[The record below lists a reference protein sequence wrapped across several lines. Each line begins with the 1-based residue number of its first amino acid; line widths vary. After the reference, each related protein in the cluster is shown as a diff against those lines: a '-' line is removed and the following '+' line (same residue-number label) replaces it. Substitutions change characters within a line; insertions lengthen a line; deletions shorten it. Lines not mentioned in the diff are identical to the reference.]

1 MTIALQCRDL
11 RLTYGPNEVLH
22 GVDLTVAEGES
33 VVLLG
38 PSGSG
43 KSSLLYAVAGFVAP
57 SGGEI
62 RIGERTVSTPR
73 VQEPPERR
81 GVAMVF
87 QHYALWPH
95 LSALDTVAYPLR
107 RAGQDRAAARRRAAE
122 LLALMG
128 VAALA
133 DRRPSELSGGE
144 QQRIGVARALARD
157 ARLLLLDE
165 PTAHLDAPLRAAL
178 VAEMAEQQR
187 RSNATALWAT
197 HDVTEALAV
206 ADRVGVLRDGRLVQ
220 LGTPSE
226 LYERPVDLWTAR
238 LSGPASVLRLN
249 VVERHGTHALIAI
262 DGRRATLLL
271 DSDAAPG
278 SGPTHVLVRPDWAS
292 LGGGLEASVLATWYR
307 GPHTDYRLSTAA
319 GDLEVRHM
327 GPPQAAVGDSV
338 TWRLS
343 RGWAL
348 ARGDGE
354 APLKPV

>member
-1 MTIALQCRDL
+1 MSPALACRGL
-11 RLTYGPNEVLH
+11 RVAYGATEVLH
-22 GVDLTVAEGES
+22 GVDLTVEAGES

-43 KSSLLYAVAGFVAP
+43 KSSLLYTVAGFLPP
-57 SGGEI
+57 SDGEI
-62 RIGERTVSTPR
+62 WLEGRTVATPR
-73 VQEPPERR
+73 NQEPPERR

-107 RAGQDRAAARRRAAE
+107 RSGSDRGAARRRAAD
-122 LLALMG
+122 LLDLMG

-133 DRRPSELSGGE
+133 ERRPSELSGGE
-144 QQRIGVARALARD
+144 QQRIGVARALARE

-187 RSNATALWAT
+187 RLNAAALWAT

-238 LSGPASVLRLN
+238 LTGPASVLRLN
-249 VVERHGTHALIAI
+249 VAERHGSHALVAI
-262 DGRRATLLL
+262 DGRRQYLLL
-271 DSDAAPG
+271 GSDAALG
-278 SGPTHVLVRPDWAS
+278 SGSTHVLVRPDWAS
-292 LGGGLEASVLATWYR
+292 LGGELEASVLATWYR
-307 GPHTDYRLSTAA
+307 GPHTDYHLSTAA
-319 GDLEVRHM
+319 GDLAVRHM

-354 APLKPV
+354 APLKSV